1 LQIIECFKSDKKI
14 YSLEEYDSSLV
25 AIITRTK
32 SIEIFSPSHCETLK
46 NIYSDLLKE
55 ETTALAFHPK
65 LDLMA
70 IANKETLYIIEA
82 KQHKILETINTHDGE
97 ISLLSFV
104 ASAPYL
110 ISGTK
115 NGRVIQYRYEGK
127 IHISRLCSF
136 PFNRV
141 GYKTIIKNNYV
152 STIASNDQYVASSG
166 YGGAVTLV
174 KFNSHAK
181 KITFT
186 ASQSRVKSIAFLN
199 EKKIIYANVD
209 GVIFIAHIRKNAA
222 IKKIDTQVKDI
233 LKILPLHNTNYA
245 LVVSKT
251 TTIMLIDTEKRKI
264 IKNNFLKF
272 DKEISSVLLL
282 NNNELLILFCDNTIK
297 KILLKSQSDLQE
309 YLLKD
314 ELPQA
319 LQLIEQN
326 PFLSKTKEALKVEKE
341 YNKLSKKALMYL
353 IMSNNKE
360 KLSLLKPFE
369 VIRSKKDDEK
379 KIVQAHKNYQQFYQH
394 FKNKKY
400 ALAYALAEQF
410 PALKLTPLYQKM
422 ETSYKATF
430 TQAQKKLLNNKLE
443 EAKTLLSPYMTI
455 LSKRALIH
463 LLIYQNREF
472 ISFIKALAAKDY
484 ETVNELIEQEKLLAE
499 IPSYIALKEEHS
511 KELQKIK
518 TCIKEAQIELAE
530 KLLSKVSV
538 TSLFQE
544 ELQSLKEQA
553 KKAQEL
559 LDAYEKD
566 NFIECYEIL
575 DANSELEVMQLA
587 QLLENYWNKLIDQCE
602 IFALNGDI
610 KSVQKKLGE
619 LIHVKSRRDKV
630 GDLLRLCFHSKI
642 KNELYKAN
650 FESAENFIYS
660 YIDIF
665 GKDSEIKQLMNSYE
679 KASHKTL
686 AITVLQEEYKAR
698 DAWSQ
703 SEYFSQK

>member
-1 LQIIECFKSDKKI
+1 MQVIKCFESNKKV

-25 AIITRTK
+25 ALITRTK
-32 SIEIFSPSHCETLK
+32 SVDIFDPSQCETLK

-70 IANKETLYIIEA
+70 IANGETLYIIEA

-97 ISLLSFV
+97 ITLLSFV

-136 PFNRV
+136 PYSRV
-141 GYKTIIKNNYV
+141 GYKAIIQNNYV
-152 STIASNDQYVASSG
+152 SAIASNTQYVASSG

-186 ASQSRVKSIAFLN
+186 ASESKINTITFLN
-199 EKKIIYANVD
+199 EKKIIFANIE
-209 GVIFIAHIRKNAA
+209 GMIFIAHIRRNAA
-222 IKKIDTQVKDI
+222 IKKIHTQTLNI
-233 LKILPLHNTNYA
+233 LKILPLENTDYA

-251 TTIMLIDTEKRKI
+251 TKIMLIDLEKRKV
-264 IKNNFLKF
+264 IKDNFLEFK
-272 DKEISSVLLL
+272 KEITSVVLL
-282 NNNELLILFCDNTIK
+282 NTNELLILFCDSTIEK
-297 KILLKSQSDLQE
+297 VLLKSQVDLKEHLQ
-309 YLLKD
+309 KD
-314 ELPQA
+314 ELPKA

-326 PFLSKTKEALKVEKE
+326 PFLAKTQEALKVEQE

-353 IMSNNKE
+353 IMSNNME

-379 KIVQAHKNYQQFYQH
+379 KILQAHKNYQQFYQH

-400 ALAYALAEQF
+400 ALAYALAKQY

-422 ETSYKATF
+422 ETTYKATF
-430 TQAQKKLLNNKLE
+430 TQAQKKLLNKKLE
-443 EAKTLLSPYMTI
+443 DAKTLLLPYMTVP
-455 LSKRALIH
+455 SKKALIH

-472 ISFIKALAAKDY
+472 ISFIQALATKDY
-484 ETVNELIEQEKLLAE
+484 ETVNKLIKQEKLLAE
-499 IPSYIALKEEHS
+499 IPSFVALKEEHS

-530 KLLSKVSV
+530 KLLSKVSD

-544 ELQSLKEQA
+544 ELQSLKEQV

-559 LDAYEKD
+559 LNAYEKD

-587 QLLENYWNKLIDQCE
+587 QLLENHWNKLIDKCE
-602 IFALNGDI
+602 IFALDGDI
-610 KSVQKKLGE
+610 KSVQEKLGE
-619 LIHVKSRRDKV
+619 LINVASRRDKV

-642 KNELYKAN
+642 KYELN
-650 FESAENFIYS
+650 SGSFESVENFIYS

-665 GKDSEIKQLMNSYE
+665 GKDSEIKQLMKNYE

-686 AITVLQEEYKAR
+686 AITVLQEEYKPR
-698 DAWSQ
+698 DAWCH
-703 SEYFSQK
+703 SEYFT